1 MPKPSH
7 IGVCLFCRTVNPPN
21 RSANTMSYR
30 RAVNLLPRGKEC
42 VFNLWIPRAQKSPN
56 VISQTVRFYE
66 HCGRTTRTLHTGTP
80 LMVAKLLSV
89 DELFSKRSLQEY
101 LKKMETEYSE
111 CLRVVNRGEVEEQCS
126 NDELRAKR
134 TKVSLLAPLIQS
146 IRELNTKQK
155 EIAETETLL
164 KGENALL
171 LPHKGKK

>member
-1 MPKPSH
+1 
-7 IGVCLFCRTVNPPN
+7 
-21 RSANTMSYR
+21 
-30 RAVNLLPRGKEC
+30 
-42 VFNLWIPRAQKSPN
+42 
-56 VISQTVRFYE
+56 
-66 HCGRTTRTLHTGTP
+66 
-80 LMVAKLLSV
+80 MVAKLLSV